1 MLNGTYARGH
11 SDPCAHK
18 GITLNGGARGSGR
31 THKGEPRF
39 CSPLRDALLSGRL
52 LLDSDMKAKR
62 CAQARLSILPSPA
75 LLHPQVGLVAKL
87 CVQPPCQGSPTAP
100 QLKGTVVVVSPSTW
114 VTSHRPR
121 GDLVSQHRA
130 QEHQKRQ
137 TERCGLRAL
146 LSLTG
151 ISGQETQEFVGT
163 QEELRVLI
171 TYLAP

>member
-1 MLNGTYARGH
+1 MCTGQAQHSPLSSPSSSPGRPRGQALRAAAL
-11 SDPCAHK
+11 P
-18 GITLNGGARGSGR
+18 
-31 THKGEPRF
+31 GEP
-39 CSPLRDALLSGRL
+39 
-52 LLDSDMKAKR
+52 
-62 CAQARLSILPSPA
+62 
-75 LLHPQVGLVAKL
+75 H
-87 CVQPPCQGSPTAP
+87 GSTAEGDGGGGVP
-100 QLKGTVVVVSPSTW
+100 INL
-114 VTSHRPR
+114 

-137 TERCGLRAL
+137 AERCGLRAF